1 MIFVDET
8 GVNLLIS
15 VSLKINT
22 ERQVKGKF
30 GHVVQSGV
38 CREPYTQ
45 LCLSLKS
52 WAEVGIFK
60 FSRRF
65 RLCNSR
71 NNIKY

>member
-38 CREPYTQ
+38 CREP
-45 LCLSLKS
+45 
-52 WAEVGIFK
+52 
-60 FSRRF
+60 
-65 RLCNSR
+65 
-71 NNIKY
+71 